1 VTIDETGGRAI
12 DTILEEAPTNPSGD
26 QVTFRFKGS
35 TLGDVELLVGECSLD
50 GAAFTTCTSPQTYS
64 GLSVGG
70 HSFRVRAIDAD
81 GFVDA
86 TPAEYKW
93 WVEGS
98 GPLVEIES
106 GPALATTERRARFVF
121 KATSLGDTEALYD
134 CALDGGAFRR
144 CTSPQEYTGLA
155 DGEHTFRVRTQA
167 KNGGQPGSPSRY
179 LWRVSNGAP
188 VGQDLAVTVAAGS
201 AVSITLPA
209 TDDDPLRFQLVTK
222 PKYGLLLGLPPALS
236 YTPNSGYAGLDSFT
250 FRASDG
256 EFDSNVATVSITV
269 QNVEPPTATPTA
281 TPAETA
287 TSTPVVT
294 ATPTATPTETA
305 TSTPVVTTTPTATP
319 VVTATPTTTPE
330 TPTATPTPGGGTLI
344 GTCGAYTVYVN
355 AGVYS
360 AAGWSGAIK
369 VGTEAKN
376 TLNGSSGPDLIL
388 GLGGNDKLNGKG
400 GDDVLCSGDGVD
412 LLLGGDGN
420 DYLDGGSGNDVLN
433 GGKGDYD
440 SLTAGDGNDVLL
452 DGDGVLSV
460 QGGPGNDLFTIA
472 LRNRWLNQHGQ
483 PRFTGL
489 TAGYGNDIVGLAIL
503 NRVPFFLEM
512 SGDERDEPP
521 SPLEGTNDQLLLK
534 AIRDPAS
541 SIIKFEQVR
550 AASEEAATEVPT
562 TFAEFP
568 MDPTT
573 LTDESGAIFLTE
585 AVGADEVAENGDQAE
600 ELSNRLFLPLV
611 NVDAASGAGTQATVV
626 SEAVTLEPAPLLTST
641 LPVTTTP
648 VLTTTALITP
658 STVITTTVPV
668 TPTTG
673 EQASAATP
681 ATIYLPLVASEGP

>member
-1 VTIDETGGRAI
+1 M
-12 DTILEEAPTNPSGD
+12 
-26 QVTFRFKGS
+26 
-35 TLGDVELLVGECSLD
+35 
-50 GAAFTTCTSPQTYS
+50 
-64 GLSVGG
+64 
-70 HSFRVRAIDAD
+70 
-81 GFVDA
+81 
-86 TPAEYKW
+86 
-93 WVEGS
+93 
-98 GPLVEIES
+98 
-106 GPALATTERRARFVF
+106 
-121 KATSLGDTEALYD
+121 
-134 CALDGGAFRR
+134 
-144 CTSPQEYTGLA
+144 
-155 DGEHTFRVRTQA
+155 
-167 KNGGQPGSPSRY
+167 
-179 LWRVSNGAP
+179 
-188 VGQDLAVTVAAGS
+188 
-201 AVSITLPA
+201 
-209 TDDDPLRFQLVTK
+209 
-222 PKYGLLLGLPPALS
+222 
-236 YTPNSGYAGLDSFT
+236 
-250 FRASDG
+250 
-256 EFDSNVATVSITV
+256 
-269 QNVEPPTATPTA
+269 
-281 TPAETA
+281 
-287 TSTPVVT
+287 
-294 ATPTATPTETA
+294 
-305 TSTPVVTTTPTATP
+305 
-319 VVTATPTTTPE
+319 
-330 TPTATPTPGGGTLI
+330 
-344 GTCGAYTVYVN
+344 
-355 AGVYS
+355 
-360 AAGWSGAIK
+360 
-369 VGTEAKN
+369 GTEAKN

-611 NVDAASGAGTQATVV
+611 NTGGAPTSDAMISEAMANPTVV
-626 SEAVTLEPAPLLTST
+626 TETVGSGTLVVEITPVLTPTLPLTT
-641 LPVTTTP
+641 TAPVTTT
-648 VLTTTALITP
+648 A
-658 STVITTTVPV
+658 ITTTVPV
-668 TPTTG
+668 TAPTTDAAN
-673 EQASAATP
+673 QALV
-681 ATIYLPLVASEGP
+681 YLPVVAR